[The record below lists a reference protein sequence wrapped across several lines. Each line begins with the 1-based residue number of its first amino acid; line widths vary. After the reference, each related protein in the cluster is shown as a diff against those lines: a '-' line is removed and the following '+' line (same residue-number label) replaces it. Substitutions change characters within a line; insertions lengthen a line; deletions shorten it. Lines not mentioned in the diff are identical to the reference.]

1 MFLVIDINK
10 IVDSL
15 LVTIQDKLY
24 LMVITESYLVALF

>member
-1 MFLVIDINK
+1 VFLVIDINK